1 MCGDNVGLLKGF
13 SRRNDCVGVDYT
25 TSSMVDKLRF
35 GGGVLAIHKKD
46 NANECEA
53 FDGEFALVSSAFYL
67 AFVEGESFRSALTS
81 PHTLW
86 SPLILS
92 IYFAYTFV
100 SE

>member
-1 MCGDNVGLLKGF
+1 MCGDNVVGLLKGF

-35 GGGVLAIHKKD
+35 GGVLAMHKKD

-53 FDGEFALVSSAFYL
+53 FDGEFALVFSAFYL

-81 PHTLW
+81 PHTLC
-86 SPLILS
+86 PPHFKYILR
-92 IYFAYTFV
+92 IYFR